1 MSVRRLFSTAAGRRV
16 DIFGAVVLSR
26 FPVVAPPMSDVERRY
41 SEQVLQ
47 MEAENSLRSDFEL
60 RSIRDKKLIAKKE
73 QLEAEGKD
81 LSELEGELSVTA
93 QMQEDEWKKKASE
106 IRAKLIAKKEQL
118 EAEGK
123 DLSELEGEL
132 SVTAQMQEDEWKK
145 KASEIRVKYGLDAP
159 LESTADVHS
168 LKRCLDRKLVL
179 LVKQKLHHRDDD
191 YRTPWII
198 PQRKNEGESLR
209 EQKLHHRDDD
219 YRTPWIIPQRKNEGE
234 SLRETVEKCVGDL
247 FEETPKISIMGN
259 APFASYRYRYPK
271 KLKDVQKAD
280 EAEIFFFDAHI
291 HGSKDPEFSKT
302 TLSDF
307 MWCTPEEL
315 QATLTT
321 RGYKNRLKT
330 ALFE

>member
-209 EQKLHHRDDD
+209 E
-219 YRTPWIIPQRKNEGE
+219 
-234 SLRETVEKCVGDL
+234 TVEKCVGDL